1 MLFLAFEIPWLDH
14 FLRRIN
20 SPMHLPPSLIQF
32 FVSAFSCILWFVLQS
47 LHLGKWSSCELS
59 IHAPF
64 MVQCK
69 RFLHFI
75 LDYTDPV
82 QWICMDIFNPED
94 VRFDEISSF
103 YKIGV
108 LKFYVP

>member
-1 MLFLAFEIPWLDH
+1 
-14 FLRRIN
+14 
-20 SPMHLPPSLIQF
+20 
-32 FVSAFSCILWFVLQS
+32 
-47 LHLGKWSSCELS
+47 
-59 IHAPF
+59 